1 MAVVLP
7 IMDRHGSRSE
17 PIAEYGL
24 AFLTELSANE
34 DNAKQLTHTIPLVL
48 ELLEAHGALGSRG
61 WGGCLACAAP
71 APCIEG
77 VGRMS
82 TQELDDMLSKRAL
95 FFRALWVQ
103 FGFHTPRLVPCNI
116 RSWPIHC
123 VEQGSRAPTSP
134 TTAWRT

>member
-61 WGGCLACAAP
+61 RGAAWHVLRLRRASKAWGG
-71 APCIEG
+71 
-77 VGRMS
+77 
-82 TQELDDMLSKRAL
+82 
-95 FFRALWVQ
+95 
-103 FGFHTPRLVPCNI
+103 
-116 RSWPIHC
+116 
-123 VEQGSRAPTSP
+123 
-134 TTAWRT
+134 